1 MQGALA
7 TLDTERAAA
16 DEDAWSSSSGSDAD
30 EAPGTHAGAGEQD
43 KGGAAEGAEAAAR
56 AAEQLQGGL
65 QETERERQVRL
76 GLITPFQSLPG
87 FSRGIVRPGAPAL
100 HPLWTRTRMHASW
113 GLCGRARELVHFA
126 VLGLPPPCGAA
137 QGARLSQP
145 WLFSLDACCTH
156 SDLAARSRRARQLHA
171 FVWRGAF
178 AMAQATHLCPGVRS
192 CHRPHST

>member
-30 EAPGTHAGAGEQD
+30 EAPGARGGAAEQD
-43 KGGAAEGAEAAAR
+43 RGGAAEGAGAAAR

-65 QETERERQVRL
+65 KETERERQVRL

-87 FSRGIVRPGAPAL
+87 FSRGIVQQGAPAL

-113 GLCGRARELVHFA
+113 GLCGRAQQLFHFA
-126 VLGLPPPCGAA
+126 VLGLSPRCGVA
-137 QGARLSQP
+137 QGA
-145 WLFSLDACCTH
+145 
-156 SDLAARSRRARQLHA
+156 
-171 FVWRGAF
+171 
-178 AMAQATHLCPGVRS
+178 
-192 CHRPHST
+192 